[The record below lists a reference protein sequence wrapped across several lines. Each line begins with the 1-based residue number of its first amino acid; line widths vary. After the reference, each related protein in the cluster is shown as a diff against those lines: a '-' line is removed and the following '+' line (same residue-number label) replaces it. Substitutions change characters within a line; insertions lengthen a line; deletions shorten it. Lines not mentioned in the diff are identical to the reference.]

1 MFKVLIIGAQD
12 TEDYEKFCK
21 KTIYYLKNKK
31 KSEIMIYSL
40 GDEYIDVFAKKN
52 GVDTKFFAT
61 DWKTYGKEALKERA
75 TRVLSDCD
83 AIIAF
88 KTKKD
93 TEILLK
99 MAQEKKI
106 PIRRVT

>member
-1 MFKVLIIGAQD
+1 MFKVLIIGA
-12 TEDYEKFCK
+12 EEMGDYEKFST

-40 GDEYIDVFAKKN
+40 GDEYIDFFAKKN
-52 GVDTKFFAT
+52 GVDTKFFAA
-61 DWKTYGKEALKERA
+61 DWKTYGKETLKERA